1 MNRKRSHREQDLIG
15 MNPDASKGGLP
26 GWGGTPAVE
35 APSALG
41 QRAREPGGGRTSPMQ
56 SSPGAPR
63 SPASGRWRREEEEE
77 QAAAAEKWL
86 G

>member
-41 QRAREPGGGRTSPMQ
+41 QRLLSAQALVRIPRALTCPLGQPSPHQSFQGGGIPLYR
-56 SSPGAPR
+56 
-63 SPASGRWRREEEEE
+63 
-77 QAAAAEKWL
+77 
-86 G
+86 